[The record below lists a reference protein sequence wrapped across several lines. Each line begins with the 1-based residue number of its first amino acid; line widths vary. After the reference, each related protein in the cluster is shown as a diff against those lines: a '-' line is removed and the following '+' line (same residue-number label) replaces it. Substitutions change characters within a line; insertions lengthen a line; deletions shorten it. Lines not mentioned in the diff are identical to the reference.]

1 MNDMLHKIVFYVS
14 LITSVILLVA
24 GFVVPPTGII
34 DGSVLSAAGILLGF
48 ATIGQLPFIIE
59 KGRTATI
66 KHGQTEITISKKQKE
81 KTQQE

>member
-14 LITSVILLVA
+14 LITSVILLVS

-34 DGSVLSAAGILLGF
+34 DGSVLSAVGILLGF
-48 ATIGQLPFIIE
+48 ATVGQLPFIIE

-66 KHGQTEITISKKQKE
+66 KHGQTEITISKKQKD
-81 KTQQE
+81 KNQQE